1 MKSVGIYYSNP
12 YNSSPPSQ
20 MNADIY
26 TKRENH
32 IIKHNSPSVAPVSFL
47 YSENK
52 KGTRYRGRSQRLEQ
66 EWAIFQS
73 IRPVIVAQRKK
84 EKMFLYMWQP
94 VNNVYTSFLCAVQRF
109 RLLYTPSKGSISD
122 NKGNRKLF
130 FQMTCERKK
139 NLLRLLSVPQPQL
152 QMDTPSSPKEN
163 LCAPD
168 VHSR

>member
-1 MKSVGIYYSNP
+1 
-12 YNSSPPSQ
+12 

-52 KGTRYRGRSQRLEQ
+52 KRDKISGAQPTVGTRMSDFPVDQARHR
-66 EWAIFQS
+66 
-73 IRPVIVAQRKK
+73 RPVEKRKRK

-109 RLLYTPSKGSISD
+109 RLLHTPSKGSISD
-122 NKGNRKLF
+122 NKGNRKRF
-130 FQMTCERKK
+130 FQMTCERKG
-139 NLLRLLSVPQPQL
+139 NLLRLLSVPQP
-152 QMDTPSSPKEN
+152 PSCKWN
-163 LCAPD
+163 LYAIVSQGEPLC
-168 VHSR
+168 S